1 MSNLTTSPAGRRILA
16 LLDENSFVEIGAEVR
31 ARSTDF
37 TVDQG
42 ESKPGDGVITGYGS
56 IEGALVYVFSQDSS
70 AFGGSVG
77 EMHARKITRLYELAM
92 KTGAPV
98 IALLDSTGIRI
109 NESTDALFALG
120 SVYASQADL
129 SGVAPQIA
137 AVFGECGGG
146 LSLIAANADFTFM
159 ESAKGKLFVSSPDSI
174 EGNYEEKLD
183 TSSASYQAEWGSVDV
198 VAEGEDAL
206 IAKIRELIPFLPSN
220 FETEAYNGDASD
232 DLNRISAD
240 MSSCAKDTVLA
251 LQRIADDNV
260 FYELGNAYAKSMV
273 TGFIR
278 LNGATVGAIAN
289 RGAITKEDG
298 KTEDLKQVLT
308 VHGAQKAADFVNFCD
323 AFNIPILTLTNV
335 NGFCNCP
342 GNPKHMSQAASR
354 LLMAFAGATVPRVNV
369 IVGEAFTSAALLMNS
384 KSTGSDYTYAWSGAK
399 IGAIDGKHAAD
410 ILFDGKDASE
420 KKEKAAAYDELQASS
435 ASAAARGYVDTIID
449 PAETRKYVVGAFE
462 MLFSKDIAAPD
473 KKHGTH

>member
-1 MSNLTTSPAGRRILA
+1 MSNLTTSPAGRRILT

-70 AFGGSVG
+70 VFGGSVG
-77 EMHARKITRLYELAM
+77 EMHARKITRLYDLAK

-98 IALLDSTGIRI
+98 IGLLDSTGIRL

-120 SVYASQADL
+120 SIYASQAAL

-137 AVFGECGGG
+137 VVFGQCGGG

-159 ESAKGKLFVSSPDSI
+159 ESAKAKLFVSSPDSI

-183 TSSASYQAEWGSVDV
+183 TSSAAYQAQWGAVDV
-198 VAEGEDAL
+198 MEEGEDAL
-206 IAKIRELIPFLPSN
+206 LQKVRAFVPFLPSN
-220 FETEAYNGDASD
+220 FESEAYSGDAQD
-232 DLNRISAD
+232 DLNRASAD
-240 MSSCAKDTVLA
+240 LAGCARDTVLA
-251 LQRIADDNV
+251 LERIADDNV
-260 FYELGNAYAKSMV
+260 FFELGSAYAKSMV

-278 LNGATVGAIAN
+278 LNGATVGALAN

-298 KTEDLKQVLT
+298 KTEELKQVLT
-308 VHGAQKAADFVNFCD
+308 VHGAQKAAEFVKFCD

-335 NGFCNCP
+335 NGFCNCQ
-342 GNPKHMSQAASR
+342 GNPKHMSNAASR
-354 LLMAFAGATVPRVNV
+354 LLMAFAEADVPKVNV
-369 IVGEAFTSAALLMNS
+369 IVGDAFTSAALLMNS
-384 KSTGSDYTYAWSGAK
+384 KSTGADYTYAWIGAR

-410 ILFDGKDASE
+410 ILFDGKDA
-420 KKEKAAAYDELQASS
+420 KEKQEKASAYDALQASA

-449 PAETRKYVVGAFE
+449 PADTRKYVIGAFE
-462 MLFSKDIAAPD
+462 MLFSKEITTPD

>member
-1 MSNLTTSPAGRRILA
+1 MSNLTTSPAGRRILT
-16 LLDENSFVEIGAEVR
+16 LLDQNSFVEIGAEVR

-56 IEGALVYVFSQDSS
+56 IEGALVYVYSQDSS
-70 AFGGSVG
+70 VFGGSVG

-109 NESTDALFALG
+109 NESTDAMHALG
-120 SVYASQADL
+120 SIYAAQAAL

-137 AVFGECGGG
+137 AIFGECGGG
-146 LSLIAANADFTFM
+146 LSLIAANSDFTFM
-159 ESAKGKLFVSSPDSI
+159 ESAKAKLFVSSPDSI

-183 TSSASYQAEWGSVDV
+183 TSSASYQSEWGSVDV

-206 IAKIRELIPFLPSN
+206 LTKVRELVPFLPSN
-220 FETEAYNGDASD
+220 FETEAYNGDAAD
-232 DLNRISAD
+232 DLNRASLD
-240 MSSCAKDTVLA
+240 MASCAKDTVLA
-251 LQRIADDNV
+251 LERIADDNV
-260 FYELGNAYAKSMV
+260 FYELGSAYAKSMV

-298 KTEDLKQVLT
+298 KTEELTQALT
-308 VHGAQKAADFVNFCD
+308 VHGAFKAADFMNLCD
-323 AFNIPILTLTNV
+323 ALNIPVLTLTNV

-342 GNPKHMSQAASR
+342 ENPKRMSYAASK
-354 LLMAFAGATVPRVNV
+354 LLMAFAGATVPKVNV

-384 KSTGSDYTYAWSGAK
+384 KSTGADYTYAWSGAK

-410 ILFDGKDASE
+410 ILFDGKDVSV
-420 KKEKAAAYDELQASS
+420 KKEKAAAYDELQASA
-435 ASAAARGYVDTIID
+435 ASAAARGYVDTIIE
-449 PAETRKYVVGAFE
+449 PADTRKYVIGAFE
-462 MLFSKDIAAPD
+462 MLFSKDIATPD